1 MTWACPEG
9 YNSRPPWL
17 LQWNTRGIAGVAVQK
32 EMTLTSSYVRLIL
45 DAIGECGADVDA
57 VCRVAGVDRA
67 GLDDPDAAVSR
78 DALLGIFAEAGR
90 RLRDPHLGLHVGER
104 IQPRAVNVVLYLAMS
119 SRTLREGLDRYV
131 SYQRIT
137 ATTTRVDLEDR
148 GDAGFFR
155 VQFVGREGS
164 DSVHITEWA
173 VAVAASYCR
182 WLTGSDFDLLGVE
195 FAHAAPPDRAE
206 HERIFRCPVVFD
218 AGATGLWISSEDLDR
233 PSAHADPVLAR
244 AHESYAR
251 DLMKRLEE
259 SPTVRELKASLVPIL
274 ERGPLDLPAAAKR
287 MRLSR
292 RTLQRRLA
300 DEGRTYREVL
310 DELRRDLSLHQLD
323 RVDAPIEEIAY
334 LAGFSD
340 TSAFYRAFRRWTG
353 KTPAEY
359 RARAGRPRGPS
370 GPDSNARL

>member
-1 MTWACPEG
+1 M
-9 YNSRPPWL
+9 
-17 LQWNTRGIAGVAVQK
+17 QK
-32 EMTLTSSYVRLIL
+32 ELTLTSSYVRLVL

-57 VCRVAGVDRA
+57 VCAAAGVDRPT
-67 GLDDPDAAVSR
+67 LDDPDVTVPREGVLA
-78 DALLGIFAEAGR
+78 IFAEAGR
-90 RLRDPHLGLHVGER
+90 RLRDPQLGLHIGER
-104 IQPRAVNVVLYLAMS
+104 IRPRAVNVVLYLAMS

-131 SYQRIT
+131 AYQRIT
-137 ATTTRVDLEDR
+137 ATATRVSLEDR
-148 GDAGFFR
+148 GADGFFR
-155 VQFVGREGS
+155 VELVGADFPEAEQ
-164 DSVHITEWA
+164 VTEWA

-182 WLTGSDFDLLGVE
+182 WLTGRDFDLLGVQ
-195 FAHAAPPDRAE
+195 FTHAPPADSSEHDRV
-206 HERIFRCPVVFD
+206 FRCPVTF
-218 AGATGLWISSEDLDR
+218 GAQANGLWISAEDLDR
-233 PSAHADPVLAR
+233 PSAQADPVLAR

-259 SPTVRELKASLVPIL
+259 SPTVRELKASLVPVL

-310 DELRRDLSLHQLD
+310 DELRRELSLHQLD

-359 RARAGRPRGPS
+359 RARAARPRGAS
-370 GPDSNARL
+370 GPDSSATL